1 MNTKQPFVITISREL
16 GSGGRTIGQKLA
28 AQLGVRFSDKNLIKA
43 LMLRFN
49 LTTYEIERIKAKDS
63 NWFTDFLEMA
73 APMPGTSSFVGFEAA
88 GGNDWN
94 RRISQKEI
102 FEAEAEILKGIA
114 HEGSCV
120 ITGRSGFHVLKDHPN
135 KLNIF
140 IIAPLEKRIERVMQ
154 KQGVSREEAA
164 TIIKSVDEGRERF
177 VKRFAGVSRYD
188 ARNYDLVLNVAEL
201 TDDEAVHLILK
212 FIKCTD

>member
-49 LTTYEIERIKAKDS
+49 LTTIKAKDS
-63 NWFTDFLEMA
+63 NWFTNFLEMA
-73 APMPGTSSFVGFEAA
+73 APMPGASSFVGFEAA

-94 RRISQKEI
+94 KRISQKEI
-102 FEAEAEILKGIA
+102 F
-114 HEGSCV
+114 
-120 ITGRSGFHVLKDHPN
+120 
-135 KLNIF
+135 
-140 IIAPLEKRIERVMQ
+140 
-154 KQGVSREEAA
+154 
-164 TIIKSVDEGRERF
+164 
-177 VKRFAGVSRYD
+177 
-188 ARNYDLVLNVAEL
+188 
-201 TDDEAVHLILK
+201 EAVHLILK